1 MDEEILQKIA
11 EITGGTFFQAK
22 DEKSLRSIYEEID
35 RLEKTEVEMK
45 INALFEDLYPW
56 PLGLAVLCLA
66 LEFILSRTLY
76 LRIP

>member
-22 DEKSLRSIYEEID
+22 DEKSLRSIYGEID

-45 INALFEDLYPW
+45 INALFEDLYPG
-56 PLGLAVLCLA
+56 P
-66 LEFILSRTLY
+66 
-76 LRIP
+76 